1 MERGR
6 KPARVEVHH
15 FPKRGTRAAPRA
27 TRTQTIPEVQI
38 VEELATESG
47 ERPDDGGRR
56 KRGRSRS
63 SDRQPAASTAPD
75 YAGLMQ
81 LGHEL
86 FESGRV
92 NEARVV
98 FEGLLAAGHR
108 DAFCYTMLGTVS
120 LALKDFDRALEL
132 FDLALEIEPT
142 DLAALVYRGELR
154 LKRKKTA
161 KAIKDFELAV
171 RLGPADDPF
180 TDRAQRLLAIARK
193 TGTTR

>member
-15 FPKRGTRAAPRA
+15 FPKRGTRTAPRA

-47 ERPDDGGRR
+47 ERPDEGRR
-56 KRGRSRS
+56 KRGGRSRS
-63 SDRQPAASTAPD
+63 SDRQPAAEAPD

-98 FEGLLAAGHR
+98 FEGLIAAGHH

-132 FDLALEIEPT
+132 FDEALERDPH

-154 LKRKKTA
+154 LKRKKAA
-161 KAIKDFELAV
+161 KAVKDFELAV
-171 RLGPADDPF
+171 KLGAPDDPF

-193 TGTTR
+193 AGSSR

>member
-15 FPKRGTRAAPRA
+15 FPKRGPRVAPRA
-27 TRTQTIPEVQI
+27 TRTQTIPEVQL

-47 ERPDDGGRR
+47 ERPDDGGRS

-63 SDRQPAASTAPD
+63 SDCHPAVGAAPD
-75 YAGLMQ
+75 YSGLIQ

-92 NEARVV
+92 HEARVV
-98 FEGLLAAGHR
+98 FEGLIAAGHR
-108 DAFCYTMLGTVS
+108 DAFCFTMLGTVS

-132 FDLALEIEPT
+132 FEQALEIDPT
-142 DLAALVYRGELR
+142 DLAALVFRGELR
-154 LKRKKTA
+154 LKQKKTA

-171 RLGPADDPF
+171 QLGPADDPF
-180 TDRAQRLLAIARK
+180 TDRAQRLLTIARK
-193 TGTTR
+193 TMATR